1 MRDPRPLWKRLFIPD
16 FKARSSRV
24 RVIIST
30 PVAIM
35 LIISM
40 VTEHP
45 PVEQRLRAF
54 LASVASR

>member
-1 MRDPRPLWKRLFIPD
+1 MPEPRPRWKSLFIPD
-16 FKARSSRV
+16 FKSRSSRV

-30 PVAIM
+30 PLAIM

-45 PVEQRLRAF
+45 PVQQRLRAF